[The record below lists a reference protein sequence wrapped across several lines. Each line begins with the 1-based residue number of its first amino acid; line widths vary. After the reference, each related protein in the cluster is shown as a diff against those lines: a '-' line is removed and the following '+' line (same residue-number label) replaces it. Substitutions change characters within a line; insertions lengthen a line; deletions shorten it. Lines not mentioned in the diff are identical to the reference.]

1 MSRLVKAEFRR
12 AFARAV
18 TRGLLVM
25 AVLFAGFTV
34 FAVAQQVSN
43 LPSQAQLR
51 TDFETSHRDWTKN
64 HVQWEK
70 DCKASMPEDEQKN
83 NPGICAM
90 AEPKW
95 ADYVG
100 MNGTR
105 GGIMQQGLSG
115 LLPVAGL
122 LALVL
127 GASLI
132 CAEFTTGSMMTW
144 LTFEPRRVPVY
155 VSKVLVAT
163 VMGLVPVLVLVV
175 IAGPGLWLISD
186 SGDLEFAAGEQSTY
200 LATLARLFGVGAFA
214 GLVGAA
220 LGFVLRHTTAV
231 LGAAAVWLIAVELIA
246 GNTFGQARRWTLG
259 VALRAFVD
267 HGHGWTTY
275 PPCYN
280 GDDCKPVH
288 HWLGFWPASG
298 YLLVVA
304 AVLFAIGLVTFR
316 RRDVG

>member
-1 MSRLVKAEFRR
+1 MSRLIKAEFRR
-12 AFARAV
+12 ALARGITKGV
-18 TRGLLVM
+18 LLM
-25 AVLFAGFTV
+25 ALLFAGFTM
-34 FAVAQQVSN
+34 FAMSQQVSN

-51 TDFETSHRDWTKN
+51 SDFDTNHADWTKN

-70 DCKASMPEDEQKN
+70 DCKASMPPDDPKASAM
-83 NPGICAM
+83 CAQP
-90 AEPKW
+90 EPKW

-105 GGIMQQGLSG
+105 GGIMHQGLPG

-127 GASLI
+127 GASLV

-163 VMGLVPVLVLVV
+163 VMGLLTTLVLVAL
-175 IAGPGLWLISD
+175 AGPGFWLISGT
-186 SGDLEFAAGEQSTY
+186 GDLEFAAGEKATY
-200 LATLARLFGVGAFA
+200 FATLARLLGVGAFC

-220 LGFVLRHTTAV
+220 LGFLLRHTTAV

-246 GNTFGQARRWTLG
+246 SNAFDDARRWTISVPLS
-259 VALRAFVD
+259 AFVN
-267 HGHGWTTY
+267 HGHGWQTY

-280 GDDCKPVH
+280 GDDCKPVD
-288 HWLGFWPASG
+288 HWLGFWPATT
-298 YLLVVA
+298 YLLVLA
-304 AVLFAIGLVTFR
+304 ALLFVVGLLNFR